1 MFGLYFMGYDLDDL
15 KDQDLSFWISF

>member
-15 KDQDLSFWISF
+15 KDHDLSFWISF